1 MHPTARPRAG
11 PASSERHPAS
21 FRDPEAQVFTDGARV
36 LRALTPAAAARY
48 DQVRDFIGELER
60 EGLVV
65 ATREAPDPPPAGF
78 ARMLEHE
85 RLAFV
90 SYPYEWP
97 FALLKRAALLHLDLH
112 LRALERGV
120 TLADA
125 SAYNVQFRVRG
136 TKPGP
141 VFIDIASFRPYEEGE
156 LWAAHRQFCEQFL
169 NPLLLAAQ
177 FGIPHHAWYRGALE
191 GIGTAALAAMW
202 PARGWLSPR
211 ALVHVLLPAAAER
224 AAARRADAALGA
236 VRRSRLPK
244 SGYAALLRQLRGWIA
259 GLEPRGFSA
268 TQWAD
273 YAQARTYSAGALE
286 AKRRI
291 VAEFAARY
299 RPALLWDLGCNDGEF
314 AEVALAHGAASA
326 VGFDADPG
334 ALELACARAARAGLA
349 LLPLHQ
355 DASNPSPAQGW
366 LGRERAALAERE
378 RPDAVMALAFEH
390 HLALGR
396 NLPLEEVAAFLAA
409 AAPRGLVEFVP
420 KDDATVRRMLALKGD
435 IFPGYSEAAFA
446 AALSAHARIVRTD
459 ELAGGRKLFW
469 FEA

>member
-1 MHPTARPRAG
+1 MHPTARSSPSL
-11 PASSERHPAS
+11 ASSRPHPAS
-21 FRDPEAQVFTDGARV
+21 FRDPDARVFVDGGRV
-36 LRALTPAAAARY
+36 LRALGAAAAARF
-48 DQVRDFIGELER
+48 DRVREFINELER
-60 EGLVV
+60 EALVV
-65 ATREAPDPPPAGF
+65 ASRDAPDPPPPGF
-78 ARMLEHE
+78 ARLLEHE
-85 RLAFV
+85 RLPFI

-120 TLADA
+120 TLTDA
-125 SAYNVQFRVRG
+125 SAYNLQFQG
-136 TKPGP
+136 TRPI
-141 VFIDIASFRPYEEGE
+141 FIDIASFRPYEEGE

-177 FGIPHHAWYRGALE
+177 FGIAHHAWYRGSLE
-191 GIGTAALAAMW
+191 GIPTAALAAMW

-211 ALVHVLLPAAAER
+211 ALVHVLLPAAADR
-224 AAARRADAALGA
+224 AAAKRAEAALGT

-244 SGYAALLRQLRGWIA
+244 SGYAGLLRQLRSWIA

-273 YAQARTYSAGALE
+273 YAQARTYGAGALE

-291 VAEFAARY
+291 VAEFAARC
-299 RPALLWDLGCNDGEF
+299 RPAVLWDLGCNDGEF
-314 AEVALAHGAASA
+314 TEVALANGAASA
-326 VGFDADPG
+326 IGFDADAG

-366 LGRERAALAERE
+366 LGRERAALAGRD

-396 NLPLEEVAAFLAA
+396 NLPLGEVAAFLAGL
-409 AAPRGLVEFVP
+409 APRGLVEFVP
-420 KDDATVRRMLALKGD
+420 KDDPTVQRMLALKGD

-446 AALSAHARIVRTD
+446 AALGEQARVVRSD
-459 ELAGGRKLFW
+459 ALAGGRKLFW